1 MSVDKSQISLRQT
14 QPNLLTLIKS
24 FFIRHLQVFFYTL
37 GQLSKTPFSTL
48 LTSASLGI
56 ALALPAGLNE
66 LLITVQEAGSD
77 FTQVNKISLFLKK
90 DISSKQLEQLQQQ
103 LKKMPEIVHVEHIN
117 EQQALDEFKQH
128 SGFGDAL
135 TALEDNPLP
144 HLLIVEPSLS
154 YSDPLQVEQLSNTL
168 KKLPGVDLAQLDIKW
183 LKRLF
188 SIIEIG
194 KTGILVVTGLLA
206 MAVLLIIGNT
216 IRLAIENRRSEIL
229 IMKLIGGTNS
239 FICRPFLYLGFWYGF
254 LGGIVAIILVDIS
267 LYIVSRPMLQLREL
281 YQTELFNI
289 SLMSYTHNLQ
299 VLSSAILLG
308 LLGAWLAVRW
318 QLRLIEPT

>member
-1 MSVDKSQISLRQT
+1 MSRDKSQISLRQSR
-14 QPNLLTLIKS
+14 PKFVTLISS
-24 FFIRHLQVFFYTL
+24 FFLRHLQVFFYTL
-37 GQLSKTPFSTL
+37 GQLTKTPFSTL

-66 LLITVQEAGSD
+66 MLLTVQNAGSD

-90 DISSKQLEQLQQQ
+90 GITEKEVAKLEKQL
-103 LKKMPEIVHVEHIN
+103 KGMPEIIEVEHIS

-135 TALEDNPLP
+135 KALEDNPLP
-144 HLLIVEPSLS
+144 HLFIVEPSMS
-154 YSDPLQVEQLSNTL
+154 YSDPLQVEQLSQQL
-168 KKLPGVDLAQLDIKW
+168 KNLPGVDLAQLDIRW

-194 KTGILVVTGLLA
+194 KTGIMVVTALLA

-254 LGGIVAIILVDIS
+254 FGGIVAIILVDIS
-267 LYIVSRPMLQLREL
+267 LYIISQPMLQLREL
-281 YQTELFNI
+281 YQTELFDI

-299 VLSSAILLG
+299 VLVSAILLG
-308 LLGAWLAVRW
+308 LFGAWVAVRR

>member
-1 MSVDKSQISLRQT
+1 MSNEKGQISLRQAR
-14 QPNLLTLIKS
+14 PKLVNLIGS

-66 LLITVQEAGSD
+66 LLITVQEVGSD
-77 FTQVNKISLFLKK
+77 FTKVNKISLYLKK
-90 DISSKQLEQLQQQ
+90 GISEKEIQQLQRR
-103 LKKMPEIVHVEHIN
+103 LNVMPEIAQVEHIS
-117 EQQALDEFKQH
+117 EKQALDEFKQY

-135 TALEDNPLP
+135 KALEDNPLP
-144 HLLIVEPSLS
+144 HLLIIEPSLS
-154 YSDPLQVEQLSNTL
+154 ISEPSQVEQLSNTL
-168 KKLPGVDLAQLDIKW
+168 QNLPGVDLAQLDVKW

-194 KTGILVVTGLLA
+194 KTGIMVVTTLLA
-206 MAVLLIIGNT
+206 LAVLLIIGNT

-229 IMKLIGGTNS
+229 IMKLIGATNS

-254 LGGIVAIILVDIS
+254 FGGIVAIILVDIS
-267 LYIVSRPMLQLREL
+267 LFIISQPMLELREL
-281 YQTELFNI
+281 YQTELFDI
-289 SLMSYTHNLQ
+289 SLMSALHNLQ
-299 VLSSAILLG
+299 VLISAILLG
-308 LLGAWLAVRW
+308 LLGAWLAVRR
-318 QLRLIEPT
+318 QLSLIEPT